1 MAIFH
6 LHVRAGSR
14 GGGGRTGAGRVIKG
28 KAAGQSARA
37 KAAYNLRVQE
47 YAANRHEL
55 AYTASGN
62 MPAWADDAM
71 GYWEATDTHERAKAT
86 LFREVEFALPHE
98 LPAAERHRLAHEF
111 MASIC
116 DAQGLP
122 YLLTVHEKPG
132 NSHAHGLISERMHDG
147 YDRTP
152 ETWFRRAANQGKEP
166 GTGGA
171 RKARLGQDGSWLQS
185 TRSTWSAMC
194 NNALELHGHAVRID
208 HRSFADQGITD
219 RLPQIHLG
227 PHIGA
232 MEERGIRTERAERA
246 FEIAAANK
254 AAKELQH
261 GRSFGQDQ
269 EREVRG
275 RLGERGGADVLGHGH
290 DGRGLEGADSGDRER
305 DPSRV
310 GVDDIRMEDGARGH
324 VEGHE
329 RERGADAEPR
339 GRDEGHSE
347 VRPVGGEDR
356 EGLDRE
362 RPVLGHDEGYDDGS
376 LVRTWDVRRIVDMA
390 QIERPESMKKKPDW
404 TRIAV
409 ERQLLG
415 MKCKTYEVGISDP
428 KKGML
433 IKQWT
438 PDEVMKSMDYLRS
451 QNAKGANIYI
461 RPGEK
466 DRGLLL
472 ADDLN
477 LGSLERMKSEGLTPA
492 VITETSPG
500 NYQAWVRV
508 CPRNEALESREH
520 TLAAKALAARF
531 GGDPNSADFRHFGRL
546 AGFTNRKPE
555 HMRGTMSPFVRLDSY
570 KGAEASPEAVKQ
582 IMAEGKRISGL
593 QHEVKVAEHVQQLDP
608 KGVDRVRPWN
618 WYRKGLESLKNEFGP
633 EFNAS
638 RADFEL
644 GQAMYRNGAK
654 PRDICATL
662 LNYSPQLEERKGS
675 LERQKE
681 YTFWTVAK
689 VVARQE
695 MIDSGRKF
703 GSEEEFKAVV
713 KARTHELVAGVGED
727 YEKNWKA
734 PAPEQSRSYGM
745 SR

>member
-1 MAIFH
+1 M
-6 LHVRAGSR
+6 
-14 GGGGRTGAGRVIKG
+14 
-28 KAAGQSARA
+28 
-37 KAAYNLRVQE
+37 
-47 YAANRHEL
+47 
-55 AYTASGN
+55 
-62 MPAWADDAM
+62 
-71 GYWEATDTHERAKAT
+71 
-86 LFREVEFALPHE
+86 
-98 LPAAERHRLAHEF
+98 
-111 MASIC
+111 
-116 DAQGLP
+116 
-122 YLLTVHEKPG
+122 
-132 NSHAHGLISERMHDG
+132 
-147 YDRTP
+147 
-152 ETWFRRAANQGKEP
+152 
-166 GTGGA
+166 
-171 RKARLGQDGSWLQS
+171 
-185 TRSTWSAMC
+185 
-194 NNALELHGHAVRID
+194 
-208 HRSFADQGITD
+208 
-219 RLPQIHLG
+219 
-227 PHIGA
+227 
-232 MEERGIRTERAERA
+232 
-246 FEIAAANK
+246 
-254 AAKELQH
+254 
-261 GRSFGQDQ
+261 
-269 EREVRG
+269 
-275 RLGERGGADVLGHGH
+275 
-290 DGRGLEGADSGDRER
+290 
-305 DPSRV
+305 
-310 GVDDIRMEDGARGH
+310 
-324 VEGHE
+324 
-329 RERGADAEPR
+329 
-339 GRDEGHSE
+339 
-347 VRPVGGEDR
+347 
-356 EGLDRE
+356 
-362 RPVLGHDEGYDDGS
+362 
-376 LVRTWDVRRIVDMA
+376 RTWDVRRIVDMA

-415 MKCKTYEVGISDP
+415 MKCKTYEVGILDP

-438 PDEVMKSMDYLRS
+438 PDEIMKSMDYLRS
-451 QNAKGANIYI
+451 QNAKGADIYI

-472 ADDLN
+472 ADDVN
-477 LGSLERMKSEGLTPA
+477 LGTLERMKAEGLTPA

-508 CPRNEALESREH
+508 CPRNEALEPREH

-570 KGAEASPEAVKQ
+570 RGAEASPEAVKQ

-713 KARTHELVAGVGED
+713 KARTHELVAGVGDD

>member
-1 MAIFH
+1 MAIYH
-6 LHVRAGSR
+6 LHARTGSR
-14 GGGGRTGAGRVIKG
+14 GQGH
-28 KAAGQSARA
+28 SATA
-37 KAAYNLRVQE
+37 KAAYNLREGE
-47 YAANRHEL
+47 YTANRHEL
-55 AYTASGN
+55 AFSTSGN
-62 MPAWADDAM
+62 MPAWASESPM
-71 GYWEATDTHERAKAT
+71 TYWEATDLYERKNAS
-86 LFREVEFALPHE
+86 LFREIEFALPHE
-98 LPAAERHRLAHEF
+98 LTQAQAAELAHGFARSVCDEHRL
-111 MASIC
+111 
-116 DAQGLP
+116 P
-122 YLLTVHEKPG
+122 YTLAMHEKEG
-132 NSHAHGLISERMHDG
+132 NRHAHLLYSERMNDG
-147 YDRTP
+147 HARTP
-152 ETWFRRAANQGKEP
+152 ETWFKRAANADRDP
-166 GTGGA
+166 ASGGA
-171 RKARLGQDGSWLQS
+171 KKVDLSHKAVLQHH
-185 TRSTWSAMC
+185 RSAWSERC
-194 NNALELHGHAVRID
+194 NQALAKHGHEARID
-208 HRSFADQGITD
+208 HRTLAAQGID

-269 EREVRG
+269 EREVGG

-305 DPSRV
+305 DPICV
-310 GVDDIRMEDGARGH
+310 GLDDGHMEDGTRGH
-324 VEGHE
+324 VEGHDRE
-329 RERGADAEPR
+329 REGDAGPR
-339 GRDEGHSE
+339 GRDERNDE
-347 VRPVGGEDR
+347 TRQVGGEDR

-362 RPVLGHDEGYDDGS
+362 GSILGDSEGLRGGDW
-376 LVRTWDVRRIVDMA
+376 VRTWDVRRIVDMA

-415 MKCKTYEVGISDP
+415 MKCKTYEVGILDP

-451 QNAKGANIYI
+451 QNAKGADIYI

-472 ADDLN
+472 ADDVN
-477 LGSLERMKSEGLTPA
+477 LGTLERMKAEGLTPA

-570 KGAEASPEAVKQ
+570 RGVEASPEAVKQ
-582 IMAEGKRISGL
+582 IMAEGKQIAAA
-593 QHEVKVAEHVQQLDP
+593 QHQVKVTDHVHALGTQGMDA
-608 KGVDRVRPWN
+608 KRPRQ
-618 WYRKGLESLKNEFGP
+618 WYRNGVESLKREFGP
-633 EFNAS
+633 NFDHS
-638 RADFEL
+638 RADWEL
-644 GQAMYRNGAK
+644 CRAMYRHGAK
-654 PRDICATL
+654 PEDIVATVRDS
-662 LNYSPQLEERKGS
+662 SPGLAERKGAS
-675 LERQKE
+675 AEDYVTR
-681 YTFWTVAK
+681 TVAK
-689 VVARQE
+689 AVATEQVHA
-695 MIDSGRKF
+695 SGKAL
-703 GSEEEFKAVV
+703 SPEEFGQAVTTR
-713 KARTHELVAGVGED
+713 A
-727 YEKNWKA
+727 
-734 PAPEQSRSYGM
+734 EQIRPGLADAYQHHHPQAQRSYGM
-745 SR
+745 AR